1 MSKLTRPPE
10 LRWRH
15 APVVVTPVTLDDLL
29 AGLLATSGARA
40 VPSVPPLRGAVVVA
54 GVEVAGADRADDRSL
69 RRAWRDRHGGGATP
83 LLLVA
88 DEPGRAGSVR
98 ALGLTDPAAPIRT
111 VDVTA
116 LAATLARLASLPRL
130 EAVRE
135 LAAELDRLDQAGIP
149 GLKLRELLTFHTLN
163 VRLRGD
169 ALRWAALQEAVKAVS
184 RGVDWRMLLTALGYE
199 VIRRPVR
206 GALVRFDG
214 RPVAVVHPKADPA
227 EFARLA
233 DDGRPPEGILLND
246 CAAEGVSYGILA
258 SGARVRLF
266 DAAPATGSAAAH
278 YLDLDA
284 AVLQDDDRPFLGL
297 LGPAYLAEGRFAGL
311 QREARDYGAGLRT
324 RLDQAIRQRALPA
337 LGLALGRWARAE
349 GTDPVDDAER
359 EELERAALTLVF
371 RGLFILYA
379 EAAGYLPMD
388 SRAYEE
394 SSLTRLVEEAA
405 DGLDDLD
412 PRSTSLW
419 DRFTLL
425 VKAMRTGN
433 RSRAWG
439 VPAYNG
445 ALFAA
450 DGFDGAATL
459 ERAELADPDFGRVLV
474 GIGRPPGSDVGLDY
488 STLEIGHLGN
498 VYEGLLSLRLS
509 VAESPLRYDA
519 RADRYQAADDD
530 EPPDVEAGDLLWQTH
545 EGGRKGGG
553 VYYTRSE
560 LVRHLVHHA
569 VAPAFEAHLE
579 RVRARAATEPGAA
592 AEELFD
598 FAVLDPAC
606 GSAHFLVVVVA
617 ELADRVVRFLGDT
630 PLPAVGASIERLRAG
645 ASAGAAIDDVALLRR
660 LVTKRCVFG
669 VDLSPMG
676 AEVAK
681 LSLWL
686 ASFVPGLSLAYLDR
700 NVQVG
705 NSLVGV
711 VELDEIVAG
720 SALFAEP
727 LRRATEEAVA
737 AVRQVA
743 VGDDRSPEEVRD
755 SEGADAAARVA
766 TAGLERLG
774 DLWTAGAFGVEG
786 ARDEARFYGAEIVA
800 GTRQRDAEEFAGR
813 PGQVDWDEVP
823 RLAKEH
829 RFLHWLTAFP
839 HVFAR
844 QRPGFDAVVG
854 NPPWEEVT
862 VEEQSFYG
870 LFRPGIRRGISEED
884 RLAAVADLVV
894 ARPELPCRLAAE
906 QERSAAERAYLGA
919 AGYPHMPGDPDLY
932 KYFCAR
938 YQALVRQGGRL
949 GVVLPRSAFNAM
961 GSAGFREWL
970 FTKMTLH
977 RLDFLVNS
985 GRWAFDTHPQYTVAL
1000 VAAEHAAPT
1009 DDHRTEVAGTATSL
1023 TTWEDQAASP
1033 GLALAPEA
1041 FGPRRTVPLLR
1052 TQAEADLLG
1061 KLRRD
1066 SPFPRG
1072 PAGRW
1077 RSFAVRELDETNDRR
1092 HWQGA
1097 EDGQPLWK
1105 GESFGQYD
1113 PHGAGARSCPLNN
1126 AVLKKISKPR
1136 PGSFFAAEIPMAR
1149 RARAVLDELQQS
1161 RVAFHD
1167 VTQKNNSRTVIA
1179 CLVPPEVLLVNSAP
1193 YLTFVEGGNRAR
1205 AATLAIMNS
1214 LPFDWQSRRFV
1225 EVHVSFFILEGLVVP
1240 DLDDS
1245 TVDVIATCAARL
1257 SCPDDRFTAFAES
1270 FAIEPGPLPD
1280 EERERLRVE
1289 IDARVA
1295 AAWGLTGDDL
1305 DVLLADFTADAVPP
1319 AYRRLLANRLAELV
1333 GGAS

>member
-1 MSKLTRPPE
+1 MPQLTGPPE
-10 LRWRH
+10 LRLRR

-29 AGLLATSGARA
+29 AGLLATPGARA
-40 VPSVPPLRGAVVVA
+40 VPAAAPLRGAVVAA
-54 GVEVAGADRADDRSL
+54 GVEVAGTDLADDRSL

-88 DEPGRAGSVR
+88 DEPGRTGCVR
-98 ALGLTDPAAPIRT
+98 ALGLVDPAAPIRT
-111 VDVTA
+111 VDVVA
-116 LAATLARLASLPRL
+116 LASALARLASMPRL

-149 GLKLRELLTFHTLN
+149 GLKLRDLLTVHTLN

-169 ALRWAALQEAVKAVS
+169 AMRWAALQEAVKAIAK
-184 RGVDWRMLLTALGYE
+184 GADWRGILTTLGYD
-199 VIRRPVR
+199 VVRRPVR
-206 GALVRFDG
+206 GWLVRFDG
-214 RPVAVVHPKADPA
+214 RPVAVVHPRADPS

-246 CAAEGVSYGILA
+246 CAAEGVSYGLLA
-258 SGARVRLF
+258 SGSRVRLF
-266 DAAPATGSAAAH
+266 DAAPLAGSAAAR
-278 YLDLDA
+278 YIDLDA
-284 AVLQDDDRPFLGL
+284 AVLQDDDRAYLGL
-297 LGPAYLAEGRFAGL
+297 LAPAYLAEDRFAAL
-311 QREARDYGAGLRT
+311 QREARDYGAALRI

-337 LGLALGRWARAE
+337 LGLALGRWAKSH
-349 GTDPVDDAER
+349 GSDPTDEDIR
-359 EELERAALTLVF
+359 EDLERAALTLVF

-450 DGFDGAATL
+450 DGFEGAAIL
-459 ERAELADPDFGRVLV
+459 ERAELADPDFARVLV
-474 GIGRPPGSDVGLDY
+474 GIGRPPGDDVGLDY

-498 VYEGLLSLRLS
+498 IYEGLLSLRLS
-509 VAESPLRYDA
+509 VAESPLTYNA
-519 RADRYQAADDD
+519 RADRYEVAAEDG
-530 EPPDVEAGDLLWQTH
+530 PPDVEVGDLLWQTH

-560 LVRHLVHHA
+560 LVRHLVRHA
-569 VAPAFEAHLE
+569 VSPAFEAHLA
-579 RVRARAATEPGAA
+579 RVRALAATDPVGA

-617 ELADRVVRFLGDT
+617 ELADRVVRFLGES
-630 PLPAVGASIERLRAG
+630 PLPAVAAAIEHLRAG

-711 VELDEIVAG
+711 LDLDGIVAD
-720 SALFAEP
+720 SALFQEP
-727 LRRATEEAVA
+727 LRQATERAVA
-737 AVRQVA
+737 AVREVA
-743 VGDDRSPEEVRD
+743 SGQDRSPDEVRE
-755 SEGADAAARVA
+755 SEGADIAARDA
-766 TAGLERLG
+766 TAGLERLC
-774 DLWTAGAFGVEG
+774 DIWTAGSFGIEG
-786 ARDEARFYGAEIVA
+786 AQDEARFHAAEIVA
-800 GTRQRDAEEFAGR
+800 GTRLHSWDGLDAR
-813 PGQVDWDEVP
+813 PGQEGWDEIP
-823 RLAKEH
+823 RLMRGH

-839 HVFAR
+839 QVFGR
-844 QRPGFDAVVG
+844 ERPGFDAVVG

-862 VEEQSFYG
+862 VEALAFYG
-870 LFRPGIRRGISEED
+870 LFRPGIRSLPEGD
-884 RLAAVADLVV
+884 RAVALDALL
-894 ARPELPCRLAAE
+894 ALRPELAERLARAR
-906 QERSAAERAYLGA
+906 QRSAAERGYLAA
-919 AGYPHMPGDPDLY
+919 AGYPSMPGDPDLY
-932 KYFCAR
+932 KFFCAR
-938 YQALVRQGGRL
+938 YQALLRNGGRL
-949 GVVLPRSAFNAM
+949 GVVLPRSAFSAS

-970 FTKMTLH
+970 FAKTTCH

-985 GRWAFDTHPQYTVAL
+985 GRWAFDSEPRYTVAL
-1000 VAAEHAAPT
+1000 VAAERAEGT
-1009 DDHRTEVAGTATSL
+1009 GNHRTVVAGTAMSL
-1023 TTWEDQAASP
+1023 AAWEDQAASA

-1041 FGPRRTVPLLR
+1041 FGPHRTVPLLR
-1052 TQAEADLLG
+1052 TQTEADLLA
-1061 KLRRD
+1061 KLRLG

-1072 PAGRW
+1072 PGGRW
-1077 RSFAVRELDETNDRR
+1077 RNFAVAELHETNDKKLWRD
-1092 HWQGA
+1092 A
-1097 EDGQPLWK
+1097 ETGQPLWK
-1105 GESFGQYD
+1105 GESFDQYD
-1113 PHGAGARSCPLNN
+1113 PHGAGSRCCPPSDAL
-1126 AVLKKISKPR
+1126 LRKIRKPR
-1136 PGSFFAAEIPMAR
+1136 PGTYFAPQLRAR
-1149 RARAVLDELQQS
+1149 RRAGAVLKELS
-1161 RVAFHD
+1161 GARVAFRD
-1167 VTQKNNSRTVIA
+1167 VSRATDSRTVRAALI
-1179 CLVPPEVLLVNSAP
+1179 PPGVLLTNKAP
-1193 YLTFVEGGNRAR
+1193 YLAFVEGGNEAR

-1214 LPFDWQSRRFV
+1214 LPFDWQARRFV
-1225 EVHVSFFILEGLVVP
+1225 EVNLNFFILEGLVVP
-1240 DLDDS
+1240 DLDEA
-1245 TVDVIATCAARL
+1245 TVDVIADCAARL
-1257 SCPDDRFTAFAES
+1257 SCIDQRFDNFAGS
-1270 FAIEPGPLPD
+1270 FGIEPGPLPD

-1295 AAWGLTGDDL
+1295 AAWGLTGSDL

-1319 AYRRLLANRLAELV
+1319 AYRRLLSHRLGELT
-1333 GGAS
+1333 GGTP